1 MKNLARLTASSAAV
15 AAVAMFLLPQQ
26 AFAAAHEKEAMMSD
40 ATALN
45 QALAGEYAEMAAE
58 EDVEKDI
65 PDLRHF
71 QSKAQ
76 AAADGMVVKPDL
88 PNSRS
93 IPGTETAYAERT
105 YQRILAAYDGG
116 AATETPR
123 LLAQAQAGYDCWL
136 QEVEEGYQLLH
147 IWRCRDKANAA
158 LNAIENPPVAVAP
171 KPEVEA
177 VPARTYTVYFDFDKS
192 EIKTEGFDTID
203 QAMADYRA
211 RPNAEIDVTGHADT
225 SGPADYN
232 VGLSN
237 RRADA
242 VADVLELRGVAA
254 DRIEEAALGESLPAV
269 QTGDGVREPLN
280 RRVVIIVQDRQ

>member
-1 MKNLARLTASSAAV
+1 MKNLARITASSAAI

-26 AFAAAHEKEAMMSD
+26 AFAAAHEKEAMMTSE

-45 QALAGEYAEMAAE
+45 QALAGEYAHLASE
-58 EDVEKDI
+58 EDIQKDI
-65 PDLRHF
+65 DSLRHF
-71 QSKAQ
+71 QKKAQ
-76 AAADGMVVKPDL
+76 TAADGFVVKPDL

-123 LLAQAQAGYDCWL
+123 LLAQAQSGYDCWL
-136 QEVEEGYQLLH
+136 EQVEEGYQLLH

-171 KPEVEA
+171 KPEAA
-177 VPARTYTVYFDFDKS
+177 VPARTYTVYFEFDKS
-192 EIKTEGFDTID
+192 EIESEAFNVID
-203 QAMADYRA
+203 QAMADFRA
-211 RPNAEIDVTGHADT
+211 RPNAEVDVTGHADT

-232 VGLSN
+232 VALSN

-242 VADVLELRGVAA
+242 VTDVLELRGVAA
-254 DRIEEAALGESLPAV
+254 DRIEAAALGESLPAV

>member
-1 MKNLARLTASSAAV
+1 MKNLAKITASSAAV
-15 AAVAMFLLPQQ
+15 AAAALFVLPQS
-26 AFAAAHEKEAMMSD
+26 ASAAQHKEAMMSD
-40 ATALN
+40 AAALN
-45 QALAGEYAEMAAE
+45 QALAGEYANMAAE
-58 EDVEKDI
+58 EEVEKDI
-65 PDLRHF
+65 SDMQHF
-71 QSKAQ
+71 QRKAQ
-76 AAADGMVVKPDL
+76 KAADGFVVKPDM
-88 PNSRS
+88 PGSRD
-93 IPGTETAYAERT
+93 IAGTETAYAERT
-105 YQRILAAYDGG
+105 YQRILAAYDAG

-123 LLAQAQAGYDCWL
+123 LLAQAQSGYDCWL

-171 KPEVEA
+171 KPKAEP
-177 VPARTYTVYFDFDKS
+177 VPARTYTVYFDFDQS
-192 EIKTEGFDTID
+192 DIKTEGFDTID
-203 QAMADYRA
+203 QALEDYRA

-254 DRIEEAALGESLPAV
+254 DRIEEAALGETLPAV

-280 RRVVIIVQDRQ
+280 RRVVIIVQDRN